1 MLNSMKVLDFSKLLP
16 GPYAT
21 MMLADLGAEILRVES
36 PDLPDFIRQLEPL
49 DGEDSATHQHL
60 NRSKKSIS
68 LNLKK
73 REAVELVKQL
83 VKDYD
88 IVLEQFRPGVM
99 ERLGLDY
106 ETLREANPKLIYC
119 SLTGYGQTGPYRD
132 RPGHDNNYLS
142 VAGIAEYSARKN
154 ERPAP
159 MGIQIADIAG
169 GSLHSVI
176 AILTAV
182 IHRGSTGEGQYI
194 DLSMTDSS
202 FALNAMFGPGYLSSG
217 GVEPKPEGTELNGG
231 TFYDYYKTMDGRY
244 FSVGSLEPPFRK
256 RLCKGLGISH
266 LIDLAEG
273 TGSEEKRLF
282 KEAVRE
288 AFLEKTYDEWVA
300 IFKDIEACVEPVL
313 KFSEAIE
320 HPQIKARNMIVDVP
334 KSDGTFQRQIASPI
348 KSTAYKQKYKSIGG
362 KRGENT
368 VEILREI
375 GLTKEKINELI
386 DKDLFGLVKEHR

>member
-36 PDLPDFIRQLEPL
+36 PDLPDFIRELEPL

-73 REAVELVKQL
+73 RESVELVKQL
-83 VKDYD
+83 VQDYD
-88 IVLEQFRPGVM
+88 VVLEQFRPGVM
-99 ERLGLDY
+99 ARLGLDY
-106 ETLREANPKLIYC
+106 ETLKEANPKLIYC

-142 VAGIAEYSARKN
+142 VAGIAGYSARKN

-182 IHRGSTGEGQYI
+182 IHRESTGEGQYI

-202 FALNAMFGPGYLSSG
+202 FSLNALFGPGYLACG
-217 GVEPKPEGTELNGG
+217 IEPRSEGTELNGG
-231 TFYDYYKTMDGRY
+231 TFYDYYETKDGRY

-256 RLCKGLGISH
+256 KLCKGLDISH
-266 LIDLAEG
+266 LIGLAES
-273 TGSEEKRLF
+273 TEPEDKWLF
-282 KEAVRE
+282 KAAVKE
-288 AFLEKTYDEWVA
+288 AFLEKTYDEWFT
-300 IFKDIEACVEPVL
+300 IFNDVDACVEPVL
-313 KFSEAIE
+313 TFSEAVE
-320 HPQIKARNMIVDVP
+320 HPQVKARNMIVDVP
-334 KSDGTFQRQIASPI
+334 KSDGTSQRQIASPI
-348 KSTAYKQKYKSIGG
+348 KSTAYKQKYKFVGG

-368 VEILREI
+368 LEILRQI
-375 GLTKEKINELI
+375 GLNEGQIKELI
-386 DKDLFGLVKEHR
+386 DKDLIGLVKKHG